1 MDNLDNSNV
10 PGNPNLNQPIPLGED
25 LDKPIPFDD
34 GTSDT
39 SVSHSPLSLGGN
51 NTAQAPRTAIPNPAV
66 PKTAIP
72 QAAVQKP
79 AMPKIVAPKP
89 AVQKMETK
97 KVSTNRIT
105 GVKTFFTK
113 LHPGALEFLDE
124 QITKWL
130 KENPGVM
137 IRSTNTVTGD
147 IQAKKTEPNIIITI
161 WY

>member
-1 MDNLDNSNV
+1 MDNFNNSNV
-10 PGNPNLNQPIPLGED
+10 PGNANLNQPIPLSED

-34 GTSDT
+34 GTSDA
-39 SVSHSPLSLGGN
+39 SVSHSPLSLGSSS
-51 NTAQAPRTAIPNPAV
+51 TAQA

-72 QAAVQKP
+72 KAAVQNTAVQKT

-89 AVQKMETK
+89 AVKKVETT

-113 LHPGALEFLDE
+113 LHPGALDFLDE

-130 KENPGVM
+130 RENPGVT
-137 IRSTNTVTGD
+137 IKRTNTVTGD
-147 IQAKKTEPNIIITI
+147 IQAKKTEPNIIITV

>member
-1 MDNLDNSNV
+1 MDNLDNSNAS
-10 PGNPNLNQPIPLGED
+10 GNPNLNQPIPLGED

-34 GTSDT
+34 GTSDA
-39 SVSHSPLSLGGN
+39 SVSHSPLSLGGS
-51 NTAQAPRTAIPNPAV
+51 NTAQAPRTAIPQAAVPKPAV
-66 PKTAIP
+66 PN
-72 QAAVQKP
+72 P
-79 AMPKIVAPKP
+79 AMPKIAVPKP
-89 AVQKMETK
+89 AVQKVEPK

-113 LHPGALEFLDE
+113 LHPGALDFLDE

-130 KENPGVM
+130 KENPG
-137 IRSTNTVTGD
+137 ITIKRTNTVTGD